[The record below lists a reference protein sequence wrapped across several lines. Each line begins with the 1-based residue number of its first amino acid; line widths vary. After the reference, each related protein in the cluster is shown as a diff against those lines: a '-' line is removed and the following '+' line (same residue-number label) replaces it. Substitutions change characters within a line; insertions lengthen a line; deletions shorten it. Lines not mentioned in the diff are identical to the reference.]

1 MQLTVM
7 HISQK
12 NRPPGTKGKCSF
24 QQSGVQPG
32 SREAEAGDVL
42 VAGLRGHCGAPSSV
56 GDPRP
61 HTQTLRI
68 TVE

>member
-1 MQLTVM
+1 M
-7 HISQK
+7 
-12 NRPPGTKGKCSF
+12 KGKCSF

-42 VAGLRGHCGAPSSV
+42 VAGLCGHCGAPSSV

-61 HTQTLRI
+61 HTQTLQI